1 MKKLSVIAVLSFA
14 LFACKKE
21 TKIVNKTDPA
31 TGKTVQVEVPV
42 ETEAD
47 KPAILDSAD
56 VYRQSFKLVPGETYP
71 FTTVQKNNIT
81 ITAPNG
87 QKESMTT
94 ESTDVVNFKVNSLK
108 DHVYDITIN
117 FISKKSSQTAQ
128 GKTVTVDTNTAAPKE
143 EALKNKWSLDKALT
157 GNQLNMKMN
166 DKGKILSITG
176 FDPVYKKLQTTINT
190 LTKNEEVRKGLL
202 QEAKLSF
209 NDKHLID
216 QFSKNMMILPE
227 KGAKIGEK
235 WSKKE
240 DASGDGKVK
249 LTTNYTLKNVDNGAM
264 EVTITGGIPKQA
276 DKNTQQGITHSMSSE
291 LTQSGTMKFDSN
303 TGWLMSQNIK
313 VNTVQKESI
322 SDGKKT
328 ETMTNNTVSNVI
340 VNP

>member
-1 MKKLSVIAVLSFA
+1 MKKLSVAALLSIALLS
-14 LFACKKE
+14 CKKE
-21 TKIVNKTDPA
+21 TKIVNKTDPE

-47 KPAILDSAD
+47 KPAITDSAD
-56 VYRQSFKLVPGETYP
+56 VYKQSFKLVTGETYP

-94 ESTDVVNFKVNSLK
+94 ESTDVVQFKVNNFK
-108 DHVYDITIN
+108 DNVYDITIN

-128 GKTVTVDTNTAAPKE
+128 GKTITVDTNAAAPKD

-157 GNQLNMKMN
+157 GNQLSMKMD
-166 DKGKILSITG
+166 DKGKIISITG

-190 LTKNEEVRKGLL
+190 LTKEEQVRKGLL
-202 QEAKLSF
+202 EEAKLSF
-209 NDKHLID
+209 NEDHLKD
-216 QFSKNMMILPE
+216 QFSKNMMILPA
-227 KGAKIGEK
+227 KGVKIGEK
-235 WSKKE
+235 WSTKE

-249 LTTNYTLKNVDNGAM
+249 LTTNYTLKNVENGAM
-264 EVTITGGIPKQA
+264 EVSITGGIPKQS

-291 LTQSGTMKFDSN
+291 LTQNGTMKFDSN
-303 TGWLMSQNIK
+303 TGWIMSQNIK

-328 ETMTNNTVSNVI
+328 ETMTNNTVSSVI